1 MYLFKRLI
9 LGLHWYSWQQVVN
22 YQPTFLP
29 KTDLPMQDET
39 AVQWPL
45 WRKVIFRFTAIYLG
59 FYLSFLQWMGNL
71 PVIST
76 FTELYNEV
84 EKLLVEWGN
93 HTIFHVKDV
102 LVPMGG
108 SGDTS
113 YGYAQLCFFALAS
126 ILGTV
131 IWSIFDRR
139 KNYDKAYHWLMVILR
154 YYIAMIAFTY
164 GLIKVFGFQM
174 SFPSLSQLATPLG
187 DFLPMRFS
195 WLFIGYSTPYQFFS
209 GAAEVLVGIL
219 LLYRRTAV
227 LGAFLAVGVFLNV
240 AVLNLCYDIPVKLFS
255 IHMFVFSNILLLAD
269 AKRLLNFFVLNKPAP
284 PTLSFTLPE
293 KWMRIGRIVLK
304 TAFIVIFAVVPF
316 YSMYQS
322 LHQVNVVSPTNKPI
336 TTGMFEVVSFE
347 AGGRMNEDSLRWKD
361 IVFEDYNGGSILTTD
376 TLFRQRYNRAYFAYV
391 TDSLK
396 QNISFKKR
404 SGDSLSLF
412 TLQYSMPDTNQLLL
426 KGKIN
431 KDSLKVVLKRR
442 RRNFQLAERQFHWLS
457 EDNR

>member
-1 MYLFKRLI
+1 
-9 LGLHWYSWQQVVN
+9 
-22 YQPTFLP
+22 
-29 KTDLPMQDET
+29 MQDVT
-39 AVQWPL
+39 AIQWPL
-45 WRKVIFRFTAIYLG
+45 WRSVIFRFTAIYLG

-71 PVIST
+71 PVVST
-76 FTELYNEV
+76 FTELYNEI

-93 HTIFHVKDV
+93 RTIFHVKDV
-102 LVPMGG
+102 LIPMGG

-113 YGYAQLCFFALAS
+113 YGYAQLCFFALVS
-126 ILGTV
+126 ILGTLV
-131 IWSIFDRR
+131 WSLFDRR
-139 KNYDKAYHWLMVILR
+139 KNYDKAYYWLMVILR

-164 GLIKVFGFQM
+164 GFIKVFGFQM
-174 SFPSLSQLATPLG
+174 SFPTLTQLATPLG

-209 GAAEVLVGIL
+209 GAAEVLVGVL

-227 LGAFLAVGVFLNV
+227 LGAFLAAGVFLNV

-284 PTLSFTLPE
+284 SSPSFTLPE

-304 TAFIVIFAVVPF
+304 TAFVAIFAVVPF

-322 LHQVNVVSPTNKPI
+322 LHQVNVVSPANKPI

-347 AGGRMNEDSLRWKD
+347 ASGRMNEDSLRWKD
-361 IVFEDYNGGSILTTD
+361 IVFENYNGGSILTTD

-426 KGKIN
+426 KGKIKN
-431 KDSLKVVLKRR
+431 DSLKVVLKRR